1 MEHVRHISVF
11 IARASDDVYEFAAD
25 PRNLPLWAAGLARS
39 EVRQQGGAWI
49 ADAPFGQVTI
59 RFAACNALGVLDHEV
74 ELASGLTVHNP
85 MRVMPYG
92 EGSEFVFSLFRQ
104 PGITDEQFEADALAV
119 EADLQRLKSLLGTAT
134 G

>member
-1 MEHVRHISVF
+1 M
-11 IARASDDVYEFAAD
+11 
-25 PRNLPLWAAGLARS
+25 
-39 EVRQQGGAWI
+39 
-49 ADAPFGQVTI
+49 TI
-59 RFAACNALGVLDHEV
+59 RFAARNALGVLDHEV

-92 EGSEFVFSLFRQ
+92 KGSEFVFSLFRQ
-104 PGITDEQFEADALAV
+104 PGMTDEQFEADALAV

>member
-11 IARASDDVYEFAAD
+11 IARTSDDVYEFAAD

-39 EVRQQGGAWI
+39 EVRPQGGAWI

-59 RFAACNALGVLDHEV
+59 RFAARNALGVLDHEV

-104 PGITDEQFEADALAV
+104 PGMTDEQFEADALAV